1 MRRPHDAIGTALA
14 LFIIAAPLAAP
25 AIDHCP
31 AARACA
37 EIGVQVPAAPIAP
50 GGTALVRLGLVQGPD
65 DGAPGGIDEVAALT
79 VTLAIPGLQLTD
91 CSAPGP
97 NGLNPSFGLGPG
109 AAGRYRA
116 IVQNLTCAQRASC
129 LCPPDGTPRDDYVN
143 LLLLGTA
150 TGAAVQP
157 LPTGVLLDI
166 RLHVPADAT
175 APVPLHIFSAADDSE
190 FPLPVG
196 AARLSIADP
205 QAIDRTVDV
214 GTDTLNIRIT
224 DGVLAIGG
232 STPTP
237 SRSQTAS
244 ATVSI
249 TPSATP
255 TTTLTAPP
263 TAPPPTEPPTATAS
277 VTASPTGSATV
288 TPPVCVGDCD
298 HSRSVDVNE
307 LIVGVG
313 IALDT
318 QPLSVCPAFDCDGTG
333 RVGVTCLIAAVN
345 AALGGCPMPALRP

>member
-1 MRRPHDAIGTALA
+1 MKSGRVRTGVLPAMRRRHDAIGAALA

-79 VTLAIPGLQLTD
+79 VTLAIPGLQLSD

-109 AAGRYRA
+109 AAGRYSA
-116 IVQNLTCAQRASC
+116 IVQNLTCAQRTSC

-150 TGAAVQP
+150 AGAGVQP

-237 SRSQTAS
+237 SPSQTAS

-255 TTTLTAPP
+255 TTTLTA
-263 TAPPPTEPPTATAS
+263 TPTEPP
-277 VTASPTGSATV
+277 P
-288 TPPVCVGDCD
+288 CVGDCD

-307 LIVGVG
+307 LIAGVG

-318 QPLSVCPAFDCDGTG
+318 QPLSVCPAFDCAGTG
-333 RVGVTCLIAAVN
+333 RVDVTCLVAAVN